1 MLGDIVLQGGQVLTV
16 LFQRGPGPSISQPP
30 IGILPK
36 SASWVF
42 FSVPMAAFTA
52 MLIVPTLI
60 PVLAN
65 FPPLLSDM
73 GNILGDSLIPT
84 LGGFLMPIII
94 LGSVFYLI

>member
-1 MLGDIVLQGGQVLTV
+1 
-16 LFQRGPGPSISQPP
+16 
-30 IGILPK
+30 
-36 SASWVF
+36 
-42 FSVPMAAFTA
+42 MAAFTA

-73 GNILGDSLIPT
+73 GDILGDGLIPT

-94 LGSVFYLI
+94 LGSVFYL